1 MRSLPHVHG
10 IFCLTVSDRPKRDRG
25 CPFYI
30 WTLTLTVGARFPSI
44 AIIPESAKICHNSK
58 NRFSITV
65 EGTGMERRQS
75 ARSPAGRFGTGD
87 VIFTAIT
94 PRHTAAA

>member
-30 WTLTLTVGARFPSI
+30 WTLTLTVGARSPNLRE
-44 AIIPESAKICHNSK
+44 IPEFEKYRRNSK
-58 NRFSITV
+58 NRFFEFRQVRPSGRVTWASKQV
-65 EGTGMERRQS
+65 QRRKG
-75 ARSPAGRFGTGD
+75 ADTR
-87 VIFTAIT
+87 
-94 PRHTAAA
+94 